1 MKNYAFAVALLAGAS
16 WTAPTWAQVQ
26 GEATLENK
34 ALRVVARPGQPGVAV
49 YLKSD
54 AAGKRMELAVL
65 ASGATQ
71 CAPVSKAEVVKSE
84 SGRSILRVCAGSAE
98 ADFTLG
104 TSGFVTVTPGNNASS
119 VEVRTG
125 ARYAVLPD
133 FFADDVVFDP
143 VRLAMPA
150 LTVPAENFLL
160 HFIEGGDTLV
170 MCIWPGRLKQAEAK
184 DAAEPQVDLIFSGEG
199 NARRIAASRIEF
211 QNKPVYAGVIEQK
224 GLWRDEEAGPLPTYK
239 PAAIAWK
246 RPFEAR
252 WRGDF
257 IVAEGRRLADWP
269 TRSQSFDFQST
280 AKVRTEKWW
289 EGGDDPLD
297 ARFFATT
304 TQSNLKHAKWWEQ
317 GDENA
322 PQIWQESLADF
333 FIYPAVFKGEEVRL
347 CLYADKQ
354 ARGKP
359 HVYERVLIYP
369 LGRVPATP
377 LNVFTPVDLMR
388 ETLGQ
393 GPCEYILDLAG
404 VKPRPIGGDR
414 PLLSHA
420 TCGLWNEH
428 IKPIIDGLKKKPDGS
443 FEPLDEKTKAH
454 LIQALEEMWH
464 FVHAIH
470 DRLREYKQWGADM
483 ESFCKQEAAKSQQVK
498 VIADLTLANLARL
511 TSDLAR
517 HKFEGP
523 GSEAYWK
530 ERVPELI
537 QLVQANQYAD
547 LDSISKIRD
556 LGNEQDE
563 RVSRCRQHVKAV
575 LQEIVFQDTG
585 DPGARAFATEVRD
598 RCHRMLRNQ
607 HPKEGF

>member
-1 MKNYAFAVALLAGAS
+1 MNKNAFEVGLLLVLS
-16 WTAPTWAQVQ
+16 WAIQTWAQ

-34 ALRVVARPGQPGVAV
+34 TLRMVAQPGRPGVAV
-49 YLKSD
+49 FLKSD
-54 AAGKRMELAVL
+54 ASSKRMELAVL
-65 ASGATQ
+65 ASGAAQ
-71 CAPVSKAEVVKSE
+71 SAPLSKADVVKSA
-84 SGRSILRVCAGSAE
+84 SGRSLLRVSAGAAE
-98 ADFTLG
+98 AEFTLG
-104 TSGFVTVTPGNNASS
+104 TSGFVKVTPGKNASS

-143 VRLAMPA
+143 THLAMPS

-160 HFIEGGDTLV
+160 HFIEGGNTLV
-170 MCIWPGRLKQAEAK
+170 MCIWPGRLKHPEAK
-184 DAAEPQVDLIFSGEG
+184 DAAEPQVDLLFSGEG
-199 NARRIAASRIEF
+199 KARRVAASRIEF
-211 QNKPVYAGVIEQK
+211 QGKPVYAGVIEQK
-224 GLWRDEEAGPLPTYK
+224 GLWQDEDASALPTYK

-257 IVAEGRRLADWP
+257 IVAEGKRLADWP
-269 TRSQSFDFQST
+269 ARNQSFDFQST

-304 TQSNLKHAKWWEQ
+304 TQSNLKLAKWWEK

-322 PQIWQESLADF
+322 LQIWQESLADF
-333 FIYPAVFKGEEVRL
+333 FIYPSVFKGDETRL
-347 CLYADKQ
+347 CLYADKK
-354 ARGKP
+354 ARDKS
-359 HVYERVLIYP
+359 HVFERVLIYP

-377 LNVFTPVDLMR
+377 LNVFTPVDMMR

-420 TCGLWNEH
+420 TCGLWNDH
-428 IKPIIDGLKKKPDGS
+428 IHPIVNQLKKKPDGS
-443 FEPLDEKTKAH
+443 FEPLDQPTKAH
-454 LIQALEEMWH
+454 LIQALEEMWT

-470 DRLREYKQWGADM
+470 DRLREYKQWGNDM
-483 ESFCKQEAAKSQQVK
+483 DAFCKRETAKNPKVK
-498 VIADLTLANLARL
+498 VIADLTLANLDRL
-511 TSDLAR
+511 NSDLAR

-537 QLVQANQYAD
+537 QLVKADQYAD

-556 LGNEQDE
+556 LGNNQDE

-575 LQEIVFQDTG
+575 LQEIVFQDTN
-585 DPGARAFATEVRD
+585 DPAARAFAAELRD

>member
-1 MKNYAFAVALLAGAS
+1 MKQVAFAVGLLLGS
-16 WTAPTWAQVQ
+16 SSLTSVWAQS
-26 GEATLENK
+26 GAELANK
-34 ALRVVARPGQPGVAV
+34 SLHMVAQPGQPGVAI
-49 YLKSD
+49 YLKSE
-54 AAGKRMELAVL
+54 ASCKRMELAVL
-65 ASGATQ
+65 ASGATHS
-71 CAPVSKAEVVKSE
+71 ASISEAAVVKSA
-84 SGRSILRVCAGSAE
+84 SGRSVLRVRAGTAE

-104 TSGFVTVTPGNNASS
+104 TSGFVMASPGKNAAS

-133 FFADDVVFDP
+133 FFADDVIFDP
-143 VRLAMPA
+143 VHLAMPA

-160 HFIEGGDTLV
+160 HFLEGGNTLV
-170 MCIWPGRLKQAEAK
+170 MCIWPGRLKQPDAK
-184 DAAEPQVDLIFSGEG
+184 DASEPQVDLLFAGEG
-199 NARRIAASRIEF
+199 KARRIAASRIEF
-211 QNKPVYAGVIEQK
+211 QGKPVYAGIIEQK
-224 GLWRDEEAGPLPTYK
+224 GLWQDEDATALPTYK

-257 IVAEGRRLADWP
+257 IVAEGKRLADWP
-269 TRSQSFDFQST
+269 ARNQSFDFQST
-280 AKVRTEKWW
+280 EKVRTEKWW

-304 TQSNLKHAKWWEQ
+304 TQSNLKLAKWWEK
-317 GDENA
+317 GDESA
-322 PQIWQESLADF
+322 PQIWQESLAGF
-333 FIYPAVFKGEEVRL
+333 FIYPSVFKGDETRL
-347 CLYADKQ
+347 CLYADKK
-354 ARGKP
+354 ARDKP

-393 GPCEYILDLAG
+393 GPCEYILDMAG

-420 TCGLWNEH
+420 TCGLWNDH
-428 IKPIIDGLKKKPDGS
+428 IKPIVSKLMKKPDGS
-443 FEPLDEKTKAH
+443 FEPLDEPTKAH
-454 LIQALEEMWH
+454 LIQALDEMWY

-483 ESFCKQEAAKSQQVK
+483 DAFCKQEASKGPTIK
-498 VIADLTLANLARL
+498 VIADLTLANLDRL
-511 TSDLAR
+511 NSDLAR
-517 HKFEGP
+517 HTFEGP

-537 QLVQANQYAD
+537 QMVKANQYAD

-556 LGNEQDE
+556 LGNNQDE

-575 LQEIVFQDTG
+575 LQEIVFQDTA
-585 DPGARAFATEVRD
+585 DPAARAFAAELRD